1 MLIHELMSTS
11 QFEVLSRSD
20 NLTGDGEES
29 QFY

>member
-11 QFEVLSRSD
+11 QFGVLPRSD